1 MATLSIRL
9 PDSLHRHLKDLAK
22 KEKVSINQLISTAVA
37 EKMSALMTE
46 DHLEALARQG
56 DRAAFDRVLARVPAA
71 PPDPWDRWDAESPT
85 APEGSESSGQGRGAG
100 RPASKSTP
108 R

>member
-46 DHLEALARQG
+46 DYLEAL
-56 DRAAFDRVLARVPAA
+56 AFDRVLANVPSV
-71 PPDPWDRWDAESPT
+71 PPDPWDRWDE
-85 APEGSESSGQGRGAG
+85 PEPAG
-100 RPASKSTP
+100 PGKERN
-108 R
+108 

>member
-9 PDSLHRHLKDLAK
+9 PDSLHRYLKDVAK

-46 DHLEALARQG
+46 DYLEALARQG
-56 DRAAFDRVLARVPAA
+56 SREDFDRVLAKVPAG
-71 PPDPWDRWDAESPT
+71 PPDPWDRWDEPGEAD
-85 APEGSESSGQGRGAG
+85 
-100 RPASKSTP
+100 
-108 R
+108 